1 MFDII
6 IIGSGIAGLT
16 AALYGA
22 RAGKSILLLESN
34 SFGGQI
40 INSNVVENYPGFN
53 SIDGFSLM
61 KNLFDQVMEYDVTYK
76 VEEVIELIDK
86 NSLRT
91 SNGIYNGKTIII
103 ASGLNNRTLGI
114 EDKYVGRGVS
124 YCASCDGNFFRNRDV
139 AVIGGGNT
147 AFEDVLYLS
156 NIVNK
161 IYLINR
167 RNEFRAEDYLV
178 NKVKVLNNVEII
190 TPANVISING
200 DNLISSIE
208 LDNGRV
214 IEINGLFLAIGKI
227 PNTKIYQ
234 DLINLDDDG
243 YVVSDDCNTNI
254 DNIFVAGDI
263 RTKSLRQLVTAASD
277 GAIAANLAINYL
289 NKIDI

>member
-40 INSNVVENYPGFN
+40 INSNVVENYPGFK

-234 DLINLDDDG
+234 DLINLDDEG